1 MAVASK
7 KKDNEEVGCSL
18 KRSAKTDL
26 KKKRKSIFSLQ
37 ALLSKDI
44 EAPIVAAKGK
54 SSKSKKKVDDEL
66 QSFIREQLEAK
77 KRFKASK
84 M

>member
-26 KKKRKSIFSLQ
+26 KKKRKSIVSLQ

-44 EAPIVAAKGK
+44 EAPIVAAKG
-54 SSKSKKKVDDEL
+54 
-66 QSFIREQLEAK
+66 
-77 KRFKASK
+77 
-84 M
+84 

>member
-1 MAVASK
+1 MEVASK

-44 EAPIVAAKGK
+44 EAPIVAAKGQ

-66 QSFIREQLEAK
+66 QSFIKEQLEAK